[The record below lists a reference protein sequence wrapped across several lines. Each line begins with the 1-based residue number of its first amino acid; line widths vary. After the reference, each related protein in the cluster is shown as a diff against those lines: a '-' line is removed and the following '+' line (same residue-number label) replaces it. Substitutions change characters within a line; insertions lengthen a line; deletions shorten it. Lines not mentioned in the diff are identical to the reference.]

1 MRSTFGTRLLALAAV
16 LVTLLLGVPAQV
28 AAQEQPAVTTKVLP
42 SEAGTVRL
50 VVSARSLPPGAS
62 LDPGSVRV
70 TGGGMDWQAT
80 AEPKSASAGTVKRT
94 AVLVVDTSGSMGE
107 RGIAAARTAAISFLD
122 ATPPDVAVGLVT
134 FASEARLVVPPTK
147 DRAALRGPLQQ
158 MRSGGNTSLYDGIT
172 VGLAALGSD
181 GDRAMVV
188 LSESKDNASRT
199 ALPAVTAA
207 LDASGASIDI
217 AAIGKGDG
225 QGPVL
230 QQLAAAGS
238 GEVVQVSNGDQ
249 ITDVFT
255 GVARTFV
262 NEVTVT
268 AVVPPEVTG
277 NVSDL
282 TVEVDAGE
290 STVVAAATVALP
302 AAGPNLTGTVATVPS
317 VVAPSSVPWLLPA
330 VLVVAFLGLF
340 LLFGVGLAPQT
351 YRKDSSAKR
360 ARDIERYT
368 LSPGS
373 PATKEQEGP
382 TAITEAALAWAGR
395 TVQRRGVEDSWR
407 SELDRAAIPLRP
419 QEWFIVRLGV
429 ALAGAAL
436 AVLFLP
442 WWLLTAPLL
451 ALLFWLIA
459 GVYVKVKAKRRL
471 KRFADQLPDVL
482 QLIAGS
488 LRSGFSLPQA
498 IDNAAKD
505 GEQPIAGEL
514 SRALAESRLGV
525 DLEDA
530 LDRVAERM
538 RSTDLSWTVMAIRI
552 AREVG
557 GNLAEVLLSTAETMR
572 ERGRIQRQVRVLSA
586 EGRLSAYVL
595 LGLPAGIT
603 LFMIAFRG
611 SYIAPLVTDPLGWL
625 MTGYGLLSVTL
636 GAWVMSRMCKLE
648 V

>member
-1 MRSTFGTRLLALAAV
+1 MRSNLGTRVIGLAAV
-16 LVTLLLGVPAQV
+16 LVTLLLGAPAQA
-28 AAQEQPAVTTKVLP
+28 AAQQPSVTTKVLP

-50 VVSARSLPPGAS
+50 VVSAGSLPAGAS

-70 TGGGMDWQAT
+70 IGGGVDWQAS
-80 AEPKSASAGTVKRT
+80 AEPVSASAGTVKRT

-107 RGIAAARTAAISFLD
+107 DGIAAARAAASSFLD
-122 ATPPDVAVGLVT
+122 ATAPDVSVGLVT
-134 FASEARLVVPPTK
+134 FAAEARLVVPPTK
-147 DRAALRGPLQQ
+147 DRAAVRAALQQ
-158 MRSGGNTSLYDGIT
+158 MRPGGNTTLYDGIA
-172 VGLAALGSD
+172 VGLSALSAD
-181 GDRAMVV
+181 GERAMVV
-188 LSESKDNASRT
+188 LSDGKDTASRT

-207 LDASGASIDI
+207 LGASGATIDLVSF
-217 AAIGKGDG
+217 GKGDG

-230 QQLAAAGS
+230 DQLAAAGK
-238 GEVVQVSNGDQ
+238 GRVTQADNGDEL
-249 ITDVFT
+249 TDVFT
-255 GVARTFV
+255 GVARTLV
-262 NEVTVT
+262 NELTVT

-282 TVEVDAGE
+282 TVEVDAGG
-290 STVVAAATVALP
+290 STVVAAATVPLTV
-302 AAGPNLTGTVATVPS
+302 AAPDMAGTVATVPS
-317 VVAPSSVPWLLPA
+317 VVQSSVPWLLPA
-330 VLVVAFLGLF
+330 VLVVAFLALF

-351 YRKDSSAKR
+351 YRQDSSHKR

-368 LSPGS
+368 LSPAG
-373 PATKEQEGP
+373 AADKEQEAP
-382 TAITEAALAWAGR
+382 TAVTQAALAWAGR

-407 SELDRAAIPLRP
+407 MELDRAAIPLRP

-429 ALAGAAL
+429 AMAGAAL

-442 WWLLTAPLL
+442 WWLLTAPVL
-451 ALLFWLIA
+451 ALLFWLLA

-471 KRFADQLPDVL
+471 KRFADTLPDVL
-482 QLIAGS
+482 QLVAGS

-498 IDNAAKD
+498 VDNAAKD

-595 LGLPAGIT
+595 LALPAGIT
-603 LFMIAFRG
+603 LFMVIFRG

-625 MTGYGLLSVTL
+625 MTVYGLLSVAV